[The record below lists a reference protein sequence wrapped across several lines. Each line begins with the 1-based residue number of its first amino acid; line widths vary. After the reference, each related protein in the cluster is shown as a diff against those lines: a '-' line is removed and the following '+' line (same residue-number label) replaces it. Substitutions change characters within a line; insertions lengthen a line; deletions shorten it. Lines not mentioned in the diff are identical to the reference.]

1 MSEVS
6 DAEDSSVIP
15 GLGDLRA
22 WRDDIDADAPAKPG
36 GATAA
41 WGDWDD
47 SNVADRPMGAAKLP
61 DDQPPPP
68 PNIPLGQHIR
78 AFFHLNLDGAMVLA
92 RPEDRRGLML
102 ETIAVLGISLGA
114 SAIWSILSIIDSLT
128 MGPPLSQQ
136 ETTINQTVAADRP
149 WLDLGYQMYH
159 IIFPL
164 VPVIVAFYL
173 LANVRRPDGAPFRI
187 MGIKWANAP
196 RDTALGVGL
205 AAIIGIPGLG
215 LYALA
220 RAAGL
225 NLNVVPTNL
234 GAYWWTVPTLILLA
248 AMNGILEETV
258 MVGYLFT
265 RWTQLAWGPWK
276 VIITS
281 ALIRGTYHIYQGFG
295 GFVGNAIMGAVFG
308 WVYMRTKRVLPLVI
322 AHTILDIVSFVGY
335 SLLKNVWPWL

>member
-1 MSEVS
+1 MSDV
-6 DAEDSSVIP
+6 EDSSAIP

-22 WRDDIDADAPAKPG
+22 WRDDIDADAPPAPDVTPG
-36 GATAA
+36 LGK
-41 WGDWDD
+41 WDD
-47 SNVADRPMGAAKLP
+47 AQVADRPMGAARLP

-68 PNIPLGQHIR
+68 PGVPFGEHLK
-78 AFFHLNLDGAMVLA
+78 AFANLKIDGALVLA

-114 SAIWSILSIIDSLT
+114 SAVWAVLNIIDSLT

-136 ETTINQTVAADRP
+136 ETTINQSVTPDRP

-159 IIFPL
+159 VIFPL
-164 VPVIVAFYL
+164 MAVLVVFYL

-187 MGIKWANAP
+187 MGITLANLP
-196 RDTALGVGL
+196 RDAALGVAL
-205 AAIIGIPGLG
+205 TAVIGIPGLG

-220 RAAGL
+220 RIFGL

-234 GAYWWTVPTLILLA
+234 SAYWWTIPVLILLA
-248 AMNGILEETV
+248 AMNGILEEVV

-276 VIITS
+276 VILVS
-281 ALIRGTYHIYQGFG
+281 ALIRGTYHLYQGFG
-295 GFVGNAIMGAVFG
+295 GFIGNAIMGVVFG

-322 AHTILDIVSFVGY
+322 AHFLLDFISFVGY
-335 SLLKNVWPWL
+335 SLLKGVWPWL

>member
-1 MSEVS
+1 MSDV
-6 DAEDSSVIP
+6 EDSSAIP

-22 WRDDIDADAPAKPG
+22 WREDIDAPTGDVLAEG
-36 GATAA
+36 

-47 SNVADRPMGAAKLP
+47 SQVADRPMGATRLP
-61 DDQPPPP
+61 DDQATPPPGV
-68 PNIPLGQHIR
+68 PLGEHIL

-92 RPEDRRGLML
+92 RPVDRRGLML
-102 ETIAVLGISLGA
+102 ETVAVLGISLGA
-114 SAIWSILSIIDSLT
+114 SAISSILSIINSLT
-128 MGPPLSQQ
+128 MGPPLANQQ
-136 ETTINQTVAADRP
+136 TNLNPSVAADRP
-149 WLDLGYQMYH
+149 WLDLLYQLYH
-159 IIFPL
+159 VIIPL

-173 LANVRRPDGAPFRI
+173 LANVRRPDGAPFRV

-196 RDTALGVGL
+196 RDTALGVAL

-220 RAAGL
+220 RALGM
-225 NLNVVPTNL
+225 NLNVVPTDL
-234 GAYWWTVPTLILLA
+234 SAYWWTVPVLIMLA
-248 AMNGILEETV
+248 AMNGILEETI

-276 VIITS
+276 VILVS

-335 SLLKNVWPWL
+335 SLLKDVWPWL